1 VGDNVVLM
9 APALDDLRA
18 LRADILAIAW
28 HHGATNLRVF
38 GSVARGQADDAS
50 DLDLLVDM
58 EPGRTLGDLV
68 ELEQDLSVLLG
79 CRVDVGTKL
88 QPRVSARVRLEA
100 VPL

>member
-1 VGDNVVLM
+1 M
-9 APALDDLRA
+9 PPALDDLRA
-18 LRADILAIAW
+18 RRADILAVARR
-28 HHGATNLRVF
+28 HGASNLRVF

-68 ELEQDLSVLLG
+68 ALEQDLSVLLG
-79 CRVDVGTKL
+79 CRVEVGTRL
-88 QPRVSARVRLEA
+88 QARVRARVQREA